1 MNSAVDAPRAGG
13 SASLRDDVLE
23 LIGVA
28 KAFRTPNGRSEYV
41 LRGVTFSQADRSL
54 CCILGLSG
62 SGKTTLLN
70 LVAGFLQPTEGR
82 VLVRGEEVVRPGPG
96 RAMVFQ
102 DYGLLPWLTVRGN
115 VELGL
120 KFQHLPA
127 AERRRRVDH
136 YVSLVGLQESI
147 DKLPH
152 QLSGGM
158 QQRVSIA
165 RALALEPVIL
175 LMDEP
180 FGGLDAQT
188 RLVMQSEL
196 IRIWSETQK
205 TVLFVTHS
213 VDEAIYLA
221 DRIIIVGGRPGGI
234 VKNIDVHLSRPRDRT
249 STEFNGLKRDV
260 HGVLGVPA

>member
-1 MNSAVDAPRAGG
+1 MAPEGPRARAAGG
-13 SASLRDDVLE
+13 DVLE
-23 LIGVA
+23 FVGVS
-28 KAFRTPNGRSEYV
+28 KVFRMPSGRAEYV
-41 LRGVTFSQADRSL
+41 LKGVSFSQATCSL
-54 CCILGLSG
+54 CCVLGPSG

-70 LVAGFLQPTEGR
+70 LVAGFLRPTDGR
-82 VLVRGEEVVRPGPG
+82 VLVDGREVRSPGPD

-120 KFQHLPA
+120 RFQRVPA
-127 AERRRRVDH
+127 GERRTRVGH
-136 YVSLVGLQESI
+136 YVSLVGLHESI

-165 RALALEPVIL
+165 RALALEPLML

-221 DRIIIVGGRPGGI
+221 DRIVVVGGRPGGI
-234 VKNIDVHLSRPRDRT
+234 IKHIDVRLERPRDRT
-249 STEFNGLKRDV
+249 SADFNDIKRDV
-260 HGVLGVPA
+260 HEVLGVPV